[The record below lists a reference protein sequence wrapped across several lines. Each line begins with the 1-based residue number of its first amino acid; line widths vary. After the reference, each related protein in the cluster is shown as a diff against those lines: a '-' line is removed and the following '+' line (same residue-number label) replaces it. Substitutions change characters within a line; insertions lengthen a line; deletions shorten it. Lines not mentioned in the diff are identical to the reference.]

1 MGYAAAT
8 GGVVMAGEPLAL
20 ASLLFLWQF
29 PHFFALSWLH
39 REDYARGNFAM
50 IGVNDPHG
58 TRSADLIWE
67 YSLFL
72 AAVPVLCSAS
82 GLTSWMFAVE
92 GTMANLYMLSLAHAF
107 RQGRLMIA
115 IPPSYQCQFPRYY
128 PQTHT

>member
-8 GGVVMAGEPLAL
+8 GGVMMAGEPLAL

-50 IGVNDPHG
+50 IAVNDPNG
-58 TRSADLIWE
+58 TRTADLIWE

-72 AAVPVLCSAS
+72 SAMPILCSAS

-92 GTMANLYMLSLAHAF
+92 GTVANLYMLSLAHAF
-107 RQGRLMIA
+107 RQGN
-115 IPPSYQCQFPRYY
+115 
-128 PQTHT
+128 